1 MRHEKFACFIL
12 TYGRPQNQ
20 QTYRSLRKH
29 GYTGPIYLIIDDED
43 TTGDEYIRRYGKEV
57 IRFCKEDAAR
67 VTDRGDNIQKKNTVL
82 FARNMCHKIA
92 EGLGLDFFLE
102 LDDEKH
108 PHMRGEDA

>member
-43 TTGDEYIRRYGKEV
+43 TTGDEYIRASMVKR
-57 IRFCKEDAAR
+57 
-67 VTDRGDNIQKKNTVL
+67 
-82 FARNMCHKIA
+82 
-92 EGLGLDFFLE
+92 
-102 LDDEKH
+102 
-108 PHMRGEDA
+108 